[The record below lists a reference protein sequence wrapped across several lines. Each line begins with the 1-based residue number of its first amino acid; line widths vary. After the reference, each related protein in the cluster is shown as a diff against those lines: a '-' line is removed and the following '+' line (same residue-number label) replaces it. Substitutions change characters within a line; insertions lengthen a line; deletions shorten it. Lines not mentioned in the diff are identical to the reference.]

1 MWCPHHHWLL
11 VILKWLPTLLCL
23 TEIFTDKNDT
33 EWTNDQ
39 ELVPIDLNKLSPR
52 SFVAYRFGCFVVRLV
67 AVHCGHKP
75 VSLLIA
81 EKIPVNEKLVRN
93 AYRNS
98 FHYDDLN
105 HILYVREERLG
116 SVGEFMLVIIHALA
130 HIKAGQLWQKL
141 LLIVIAWLFLA

>member
-1 MWCPHHHWLL
+1 MF
-11 VILKWLPTLLCL
+11 CL
-23 TEIFTDKNDT
+23 AEIFTDKNDT

-130 HIKAGQLWQKL
+130 HIKAGPFVTEVGAYCHYTVVLSA
-141 LLIVIAWLFLA
+141 LIDSDGIHDFNDLKYG